1 MCMLCVCD
9 VWCVPSVCIMLHWF
23 EWKYFYTGICDFE
36 LWKLGRVRKFCSM
49 RSTCMRAQ
57 SHYECVAAHCVL
69 NYSYHRHRWF
79 PLILLLLHFISFVSF
94 IFIFVFICSFV
105 LFRFVSFCSSF
116 FIIFAVEGSWPETG
130 PFNIRTTYSTI
141 FHTYSEGTLT

>member
-1 MCMLCVCD
+1 MCATCMLCVVCGAKCASCCIDSNGNNFTRGFVILSCESSTECVNFVQWDID
-9 VWCVPSVCIMLHWF
+9 VCGH
-23 EWKYFYTGICDFE
+23 
-36 LWKLGRVRKFCSM
+36 
-49 RSTCMRAQ
+49 
-57 SHYECVAAHCVL
+57 SHYECVAHCML

-94 IFIFVFICSFV
+94 IFIFIFICSFV